1 MSDNKSARMELER
14 IFGKICM
21 IEEAGIRYI
30 PKEKRKKIKG
40 YTKYDEVLT
49 YHHIKEKHTGGKA
62 TFENGALIR
71 GYNHRW
77 LHSLPE
83 EEKELVN
90 QQLQEYKMRIM
101 ALQGNGQVTSSKSI
115 SLDFNMDDC
124 ITIPVYDNKKNK
136 HKGSAKK
143 RQALEKEDRKRRKH
157 NRDYRYW
164 EEDDELNR

>member
-49 YHHIKEKHTGGKA
+49 YHHIKEKHTGGKS

-83 EEKELVN
+83 DEKELVN

-101 ALQGNGQVTSSKSI
+101 TLQGNGQVTDSKSI

-124 ITIPVYDNKKNK
+124 ITIPVYNNKNK
-136 HKGSAKK
+136 HRGSAKK
-143 RQALEKEDRKRRKH
+143 RQALDREERKLRKY
-157 NRDYRYW
+157 NKLTLDDDDY
-164 EEDDELNR
+164 EL